1 MLTTYANMC
10 IYVYEGEKENNVEIN
25 ELQAE
30 FFRALSSPVRIKILN
45 ALKDNNSC
53 VCDLTKLVGE
63 TQPQV
68 SRHLSA
74 LKAAGILTAE
84 KDGKKTC
91 HRIKNKDV
99 FKLIELS
106 LNIIRDKNVRI
117 LNALEKGEV

>member
-1 MLTTYANMC
+1 M
-10 IYVYEGEKENNVEIN
+10 EIN

-53 VCDLTKLVGE
+53 VCDLTKLLGE

-74 LKAAGILTAE
+74 LKSAGILTVE
-84 KDGKKTC
+84 KMGKKAC

-99 FKLIELS
+99 FRLLELS
-106 LNIIRDKNVRI
+106 LNMIRDKNAKI
-117 LNALEKGEV
+117 LNALEKGDE